1 MNWSLQRFIVY
12 NSDMTLTLTAE
23 QQQALFAEPNQP
35 LQLVDDKGTRTWY
48 VISAEQYQAM
58 QSVFS
63 ETEFRPEEL
72 APLIAQAA
80 ADAGWADPLMDGYD
94 NYDEHRAK
102 V

>member
-1 MNWSLQRFIVY
+1 MNWCYRRLLRY
-12 NSDMTLTLTAE
+12 NSNMTLTLTPE
-23 QQQALFAEPNQP
+23 QQQALIAEPYQP
-35 LQLVDDKGTRTWY
+35 LQLVDDKGTGKWY

-58 QSVFS
+58 LSVFS

-80 ADAGWADPLMDGYD
+80 ADAGWADPMMDDYD

-102 V
+102 I